1 MFTRIRKWWAG
12 EFQETPMEIILNGGE
27 FENIIRPWP
36 VRAGRAVWQF
46 YLKHWQWLWG
56 TAVAIVLAVFLGAK

>member
-1 MFTRIRKWWAG
+1 
-12 EFQETPMEIILNGGE
+12 MEIILNGGE